1 MANNSQKRKQLV
13 HVKAEIDPNE
23 NLSAEYVP
31 KLNNWPY
38 TYDEERK
45 LVICPRGSTY
55 LIMKEGKTKENEDE
69 ERMKSVNTGISQV
82 KYNFIIKIKI
92 SRK

>member
-1 MANNSQKRKQLV
+1 MENNNIKKTKLV
-13 HVKAEIDPNE
+13 HVKAEIDQNDDFT
-23 NLSAEYVP
+23 AVYVP

-55 LIMKEGKTKENEDE
+55 VEMKEQKTEENKDE
-69 ERMKSVNTGISQV
+69 ERMRSVDTGISQV
-82 KYNFIIKIKI
+82 KHFFWIQN
-92 SRK
+92 